1 MASLLYWVG
10 GTGRMG
16 KAANWSGPGVGPDGQ
31 RPEAGDQLIIGGG
44 SVFAAGPSWI
54 GVNVTLNGLN
64 AGGAP
69 SLTLQNGIIGTLTV
83 NARQYSAFTSAYG
96 HMEIQGRSAVASGI
110 RLGGNYAAPMT
121 LGMNIADNSA
131 FVNVAPLTVENGSSF
146 STTRDTAPGFHG
158 VSFENHSSVVVSGGA
173 HAVFGTKITASGTI
187 AVTAA
192 ATDGPSNG
200 PISTD
205 GGHIEFKG
213 SVAAGQTVAITQG
226 TVQVDQPMLFE
237 GAVTLEAAPAVGAGT
252 LAGASMSLMGLHAAT
267 AELTAGTLFL
277 RGAAGNLLADIRVAA
292 PAGGA
297 VFVANQADSVS
308 LTGYALPGA
317 SEVHSTTPVLLA

>member
-31 RPEAGDQLIIGGG
+31 RPAAGDQLIIGGG
-44 SVFAAGPSWI
+44 NAFAAGPTWS
-54 GVNVTLNGLN
+54 GVNVTLNG
-64 AGGAP
+64 GGT
-69 SLTLQNGIIGTLTV
+69 LTLQNGIVGALTV
-83 NARQYSAFTSAYG
+83 NARQYSAFVSAYG

-110 RLGGNYAAPMT
+110 QIGAAGQAPMT
-121 LGMNIADNSA
+121 LDMNIADYSA
-131 FVNVAPLTVENGSSF
+131 FVNIAPLVVQNNSSF

-158 VSFENHSSVVVSGGA
+158 ASFENHSSVVVSGGA
-173 HAVFGTKITASGTI
+173 HAVFGTKITASGTMRV
-187 AVTAA
+187 AALPPTA
-192 ATDGPSNG
+192 GPVS
-200 PISTD
+200 PTSTD

-213 SVAAGQTVAITQG
+213 GVAAGQTVAITQG

-237 GAVTLEAAPAVGAGT
+237 GAVTLGAAPAVGAGT